1 MYIRAISRA
10 ALLCSTILSFN
21 AFAAA
26 DRVDYDLDDDG
37 LIEINDLADLN
48 EIRNHLDGAALYGDS
63 TGCPEGGCNGF
74 ELTTDLDFDT
84 NGDGQMNELDTYW
97 NDGEGWEPVGSS
109 SSNAFTAA
117 FNGNGHQIRNLYT
130 NGTDNAGLFGYI
142 KGTSNQRVQI
152 TRVAITGPFTSV
164 SGRYDTGVLAGRVEN
179 TRLDRVFVT
188 GTVSARRYAGGLAG
202 QVLDSSVSNVFSSAT
217 ILTGGRRGGMIGIL
231 NRSILTTS
239 LSTGFVDKGDG
250 LISFG
255 SNNDNAHLH
264 WATDTS
270 GQETSHGTN
279 ASYFGA
285 LLSELQC
292 PTSSGNDTCT
302 GTGTLYEGWSSDVWD
317 FGTGQQL
324 PGLIMGG
331 RVYRDID
338 GDGALDEDDA
348 YPETFAASLDTDKDG
363 YPDSY
368 SQGCDSTCALESGL
382 SPDAYP
388 ENSAGWLDADLDGL
402 VDEWADGC
410 DTTCQIDSGLSYDD
424 YPDDHDNDGI
434 TDAVDTDDN
443 NDGIIDADADSDG
456 LIDIAS
462 LQELNAIRFALD
474 GSGQAMIEGGLPDTS
489 GCPII
494 LWQGIAQQR
503 CHGYELVSDLDF
515 DTNGDGQMNE
525 LDTYWN
531 DGEGWKPIGS
541 FYSPFS
547 ADFHG
552 NGHQI
557 RNLYIDKSGSIGL
570 FSYITGTPDRPA
582 TITQVAIIGPL
593 TSITDRMT
601 FSTGINDAGIL
612 VARVSHAEID
622 SIFVTGV
629 VDSPAHSGGLA
640 AQASNSAITNI
651 FSSAAAL
658 TGNNQGGL
666 IGYLSRSTL
675 SNSLSTG
682 YADSDSGL
690 LNHSDRSNNESLYWA
705 INTSGQTT
713 SAGTNASYF
722 GALLS
727 ELQCPTTANNNT
739 CTDKGSLYENWNSE
753 VWDFGTEQQLP
764 ALIMGNR
771 IYRDSDGDGVLDKN
785 DAFPDNFA
793 ASIDIDGDRAPDRWT
808 TGCDAICTEQSE
820 LTFDAFPSSAAAH
833 LDGDLDGLVDEW
845 ADDCDVNC
853 QANSGLTFDDYAG
866 DRDND
871 GIHDTIDTDDNN
883 DGIIDADI
891 DSNGLIDVASLEE
904 LNAIRFALDGSGQVM
919 IEGSLPDTSGCPV
932 ILRESIAQQLCR
944 GYELVSDL
952 DFDTNGDGQMNELDT
967 YWNNG
972 EGWEPIGFSERNPFS
987 SIFDG
992 KGHQIRNIY
1001 SVSDSYG
1008 KGLFGYAT
1016 NSVLSNLVL
1025 NGPLTRITG
1034 RSTIGI
1040 LAGKLSNSSVYSV
1053 YTAGDIL
1060 ASGMWSNAGGV
1071 AGMVSGASLQNIHSA
1086 TVIEGSERVGGVVGY
1101 AYSGA
1106 RITQVLATGEIT
1118 GPNSNSKGGIVGIF
1132 LEPHDASSSY
1142 WATDTS
1148 GQTTSAS
1155 TNASYFGALLSELQ
1169 CPTSSD
1175 NSTCTDKG
1183 TLYENWDSE
1192 VWDFGSNRQLPGLI
1206 MNGVVYRDSDGD
1218 GALDEEDAYPDTFA
1232 ASLDTDK
1239 DGYPDNY
1246 SRGCSSTCVV
1256 ESGLFFDAFPD
1267 NSAGG
1272 LDADL
1277 DGLVDKW
1284 ADSCDTTCQTSSGLT
1299 FDDYPNDH
1307 DNDGISDAIDTDDN
1321 NDGIVDADADSDG
1334 LIDIASL
1341 EELNAIRFA
1350 LDGSGQIMIDEG
1362 LWDNS
1367 GCPIIL
1373 WEGIAQQRC
1382 HGYELIAD
1390 LDFDTNGDGQ
1400 MNELDTYWN
1409 DGEGWEPIGLSTS
1422 AAFSTNFN
1430 GNGHRISNLYVDRF
1444 GYSGLFG
1451 HIVGTSKQLV
1461 EVTRVAITGPMTSIT
1476 GSYHVGILAGSVTY
1490 AEIDSVF
1497 VSGVV
1502 NGGRNGGGLAGRTS
1516 DSSVSNVFSSADIL
1530 EGGQQGGILGGA
1542 YRSYLSNSLSTGY
1555 VKSGGGL
1562 LSYSSSNDNSYLY
1575 WATDTSSQTTS
1586 EGTNASYFGALLNEL
1601 QCPTAPNDDTCTD
1614 KGTLYENWD
1623 NEVWDFG
1630 SDRQLPGL
1638 IMNGVVYRDSDG
1650 DGTLDVNLNAPSVAL
1665 ILTQAGREEATIV
1678 EGMGDVT
1685 IEAIISDEDD
1695 WDAHFIEWSSNDI
1708 NLSASYE
1715 FGNSI
1720 TFSSDGLVAGD
1731 YTISATVTDNGI
1743 PQLSDAAEMTIRVI
1757 SNVDSAPAASSGG
1770 GGSGGGAMLWLL
1782 ALLSAP
1788 LLIGRVRA

>member
-21 AFAAA
+21 AIAAG
-26 DRVDYDLDDDG
+26 DRADYDLDDDG

-48 EIRNHLDGAALYGDS
+48 EIRNHLDGAALYGES
-63 TGCPEGGCNGF
+63 TGCPEEGCNGF
-74 ELTTDLDFDT
+74 ELTADLDFDT

-97 NDGEGWEPVGSS
+97 NDGEGWEPIGSS
-109 SSNAFTAA
+109 SSNAFTAD
-117 FNGNGHQIRNLYT
+117 FHGNGHQIRNLYIDRT
-130 NGTDNAGLFGYI
+130 GNAGLFGGI
-142 KGTSNQRVQI
+142 SGTPEKPVEI
-152 TRVAITGPFTSV
+152 TMLIITGKLKSRGSDGGMLVGEVKHT
-164 SGRYDTGVLAGRVEN
+164 TI
-179 TRLDRVFVT
+179 DRVFISGSVRA
-188 GTVSARRYAGGLAG
+188 SWYAGGLAG
-202 QVLDSSVSNVFSSAT
+202 ETLNSTVSNVLSSVN
-217 ILTGGRRGGMIGIL
+217 ILTGRSQGGLIGRFSSSTL
-231 NRSILTTS
+231 ANS
-239 LSTGFVDKGDG
+239 LSTGYVENGYG
-250 LISFG
+250 LLGYSYN
-255 SNNDNAHLH
+255 STNANLH

-270 GQETSHGTN
+270 GQETSRGTNASYFGALLSELQCPTLSDNNTCTDRGTLFESWSSEVWDFGTGQQLPGLIMGGRIYRDSDGDGSLDEDDAYPGTFAASLDTDEDGYIDSFTPSCDASCRINSGLILDAFPSSAAAYLDADLDGLVDEWADGCDATCQTNSGLTYDDYPDDRDNDGITNAVDTDDNNDGITDADADSDGLIDIASLEELSAIRFALDGSGQVMTEESLPDTSGCPIILWQGTAQQRCHGYELISDLDFDTNGDGQMNELDTYWNDGEGWEPIGPSYDNFFSGSFNGNGHQIRNLYIDNRSGNAGLFGYVEGTSNQLVQITQVAITGPLTSITGRYDIGVLAGAIQYAKVDRVFVSGAVNGGRYVGGLAGTISDSIASNVSSSASILTGGNLGGLIGRINASPLANSLSTGFVANGYGLLRYSNNDNNAHLYWATDTSGQATSAGTN

-292 PTSSGNDTCT
+292 PTSSDNNTCT
-302 GTGTLYEGWSSDVWD
+302 DKGTLYESWSSEVWD

-324 PGLIMGG
+324 PGLIMSD
-331 RVYRDID
+331 RVYRDSD

-348 YPETFAASLDTDKDG
+348 YPDIFAASLDTDEDG
-363 YPDSY
+363 YPDNY
-368 SQGCDSTCALESGL
+368 SRGCDSTCAVESEL
-382 SPDAYP
+382 SLDAFP
-388 ENSAGWLDADLDGL
+388 ENSSGGLDADLDGL
-402 VDEWADGC
+402 VDEWADNC
-410 DTTCQIDSGLSYDD
+410 DTTCQANSGLSYDN

-443 NDGIIDADADSDG
+443 NDGILDADADSDG

-462 LQELNAIRFALD
+462 LEELNAIRFALD
-474 GSGQAMIEGGLPDTS
+474 GSGQAMIEGSLTDTS

-557 RNLYIDKSGSIGL
+557 RNLYIDKSGNIGL

-582 TITQVAIIGPL
+582 TINQLAIIGPL

-622 SIFVTGV
+622 SIFVTGI
-629 VDSPAHSGGLA
+629 VDSPANSGGLA
-640 AQASNSAITNI
+640 AVASNSAITNI
-651 FSSAAAL
+651 FSSAGTL

-675 SNSLSTG
+675 YNSLSTG

-690 LNHSDRSNNESLYWA
+690 LSHSDRSNNESLYWA

-713 SAGTNASYF
+713 SASTNVSYF

-727 ELQCPTTANNNT
+727 ELQCPTTPDDDS
-739 CTDKGSLYENWNSE
+739 CTDKGTLYENWDSD
-753 VWDFGTEQQLP
+753 VWDFGTQQQLP
-764 ALIMGNR
+764 ALVMGNR
-771 IYRDSDGDGVLDKN
+771 IYRDSDGDGVLDKD

-853 QANSGLTFDDYAG
+853 QANSGLTFDDYPG

-919 IEGSLPDTSGCPV
+919 IEGGLPDTSGCPV
-932 ILRESIAQQLCR
+932 ILRESIAQQRCR

-987 SIFDG
+987 SSFDG
-992 KGHQIRNIY
+992 KGHQIRNTY

-1060 ASGMWSNAGGV
+1060 ASDTWSNAGGV
-1071 AGMVSGASLQNIHSA
+1071 AGIVSGTSLQNIQSA
-1086 TVIEGSERVGGVVGY
+1086 TVIEGTERVGGVVGF

-1106 RITQVLATGEIT
+1106 RITRVIATGEIT

-1148 GQTTSAS
+1148 GQATSTGSNTT
-1155 TNASYFGALLSELQ
+1155 YFGALLNELQ
-1169 CPTSSD
+1169 CPTTPDDDS
-1175 NSTCTDKG
+1175 CTDKG
-1183 TLYENWDSE
+1183 TLYENWDS
-1192 VWDFGSNRQLPGLI
+1192 D
-1206 MNGVVYRDSDGD
+1206 
-1218 GALDEEDAYPDTFA
+1218 
-1232 ASLDTDK
+1232 
-1239 DGYPDNY
+1239 
-1246 SRGCSSTCVV
+1246 
-1256 ESGLFFDAFPD
+1256 
-1267 NSAGG
+1267 
-1272 LDADL
+1272 
-1277 DGLVDKW
+1277 
-1284 ADSCDTTCQTSSGLT
+1284 
-1299 FDDYPNDH
+1299 
-1307 DNDGISDAIDTDDN
+1307 
-1321 NDGIVDADADSDG
+1321 
-1334 LIDIASL
+1334 
-1341 EELNAIRFA
+1341 
-1350 LDGSGQIMIDEG
+1350 
-1362 LWDNS
+1362 
-1367 GCPIIL
+1367 
-1373 WEGIAQQRC
+1373 
-1382 HGYELIAD
+1382 
-1390 LDFDTNGDGQ
+1390 
-1400 MNELDTYWN
+1400 
-1409 DGEGWEPIGLSTS
+1409 
-1422 AAFSTNFN
+1422 
-1430 GNGHRISNLYVDRF
+1430 
-1444 GYSGLFG
+1444 
-1451 HIVGTSKQLV
+1451 
-1461 EVTRVAITGPMTSIT
+1461 
-1476 GSYHVGILAGSVTY
+1476 
-1490 AEIDSVF
+1490 
-1497 VSGVV
+1497 
-1502 NGGRNGGGLAGRTS
+1502 
-1516 DSSVSNVFSSADIL
+1516 
-1530 EGGQQGGILGGA
+1530 
-1542 YRSYLSNSLSTGY
+1542 
-1555 VKSGGGL
+1555 
-1562 LSYSSSNDNSYLY
+1562 
-1575 WATDTSSQTTS
+1575 
-1586 EGTNASYFGALLNEL
+1586 
-1601 QCPTAPNDDTCTD
+1601 
-1614 KGTLYENWD
+1614 
-1623 NEVWDFG
+1623 VWDFG

-1708 NLSASYE
+1708 NLADSYE
-1715 FGNSI
+1715 LGNSI

-1743 PQLSDAAEMTIRVI
+1743 PKLSDTAEMTIRVI
-1757 SNVDSAPAASSGG
+1757 SNVDPAPAASSGG

-1788 LLIGRVRA
+1788 LLMGRVRA